1 LNKTVGKPGSTVP
14 VIFFFLVLPYGIS
27 SGFVSITLP
36 FVLTHAGFSVAM
48 AASIAAVGVAANL
61 WRFLWGPVADLTL
74 TARRWYLVG
83 LATAAATLLLL
94 GFIPLQQNAIGLLI
108 AVVFISQV
116 AGTLIVLPVGGLM
129 AHTVANEAKGRAAGW
144 YQAGNLGGT
153 GLGGGAGVWLASH
166 FSKEIAGGAL
176 AIAMLAS
183 AAAIYFASDV
193 RIVSTETI
201 GQRMRILGRDIFDM
215 LRLAIPL
222 FTIVLVMSPI
232 GAGAMNGLWSA
243 VAPDWKAEPD
253 RVALVAGILNG
264 VISAVGCIAGGWIAD
279 RAGRWWAYFGSGAAL
294 ALVAI
299 AMAMVARTPQTFA
312 AGVLAYAFFVG
323 MAYAAFS
330 AVVLFAIGRGA
341 ASTKYA
347 TLSSLGNIPVVYMT
361 ACDGWVHDR
370 FGTSGMLVA
379 EALSALI
386 CIALALFALHLINK
400 MPAHPAIYTTVQ
412 P

>member
-1 LNKTVGKPGSTVP
+1 MRKRESTNP
-14 VIFFFLVLPYGIS
+14 ITFFFLVLPYGIS

-36 FVLTHAGFSVAM
+36 FVLTRAGFSVAM
-48 AASIAAVGVAANL
+48 AASIVAVGVSANL
-61 WRFLWGPVADLTL
+61 WRFLWGPIADLTL
-74 TARRWYLVG
+74 TARRWYLLG
-83 LATAAATLLLL
+83 LATAAATLFLL
-94 GFIPLQQNAIGLLI
+94 GFIPLQQSAIALLM

-129 AHTVANEAKGRAAGW
+129 AHTVADEAKGRAAGW

-176 AIAMLAS
+176 GIAMLAS

-201 GQRMRILGRDIFDM
+201 GQRLRLLGRDILDM
-215 LRLAIPL
+215 VRLAIPL

-232 GAGAMNGLWSA
+232 AAGAMNNLWSA
-243 VAPDWKAEPD
+243 VAPDWKASPD
-253 RVALVAGILNG
+253 RVALVTGILNG
-264 VISAVGCIAGGWIAD
+264 VISAVGCVAGGWIAD
-279 RAGRWWAYFGSGAAL
+279 RVGRWWSYFGSGAAL
-294 ALVAI
+294 AVVAI
-299 AMAMVARTPQTFA
+299 VMATIARTPQTFA

-323 MAYAAFS
+323 MGYAAFS

-361 ACDGWVHDR
+361 ALNGWVHDR
-370 FGTSGMLVA
+370 FGTAWMLVV
-379 EALSALI
+379 EALAGLVF
-386 CIALALFALHLINK
+386 IALALFVLRLINK
-400 MPAHPAIYTTVQ
+400 MPSPRVVPATVR